1 MTKLFNELEKGD
13 TFYVL
18 DVNELEVEEYIFV
31 ESYLYG
37 KTFWIILTTKRRFKI
52 KIDPLTVGKTEI
64 KTKENNFYLF
74 TSKKDALARRKE
86 LIWEKIGE
94 LKKEIQKLQ
103 EKL

>member
-1 MTKLFNELEKGD
+1 MTKLFNELKEGD

-18 DVNELEVEEYIFV
+18 DIDELEVEEYIFV
-31 ESYLYG
+31 ELYLYG
-37 KTFWIILTTKRRFKI
+37 KISSWIMSTTRRFR
-52 KIDPLTVGKTEI
+52 IDPLTVGKSEI
-64 KTKENNFYLF
+64 KTKENYFYLF
-74 TSKKDALARRKE
+74 TSKKDALAKRKE

>member
-1 MTKLFNELEKGD
+1 MIKLFNELKEGD

-18 DVNELEVEEYIFV
+18 DVDELEIEEYIFV
-31 ESYLYG
+31 ELYLYG
-37 KTFWIILTTKRRFKI
+37 KISSWIMSTTKRFR
-52 KIDPLTVGKTEI
+52 IDPLTVGKSEI
-64 KTKENNFYLF
+64 KTKENYFYLF
-74 TSKKDALARRKE
+74 TSKKDALAKRKE

>member
-1 MTKLFNELEKGD
+1 MTKLFNELKKGD

-18 DVNELEVEEYIFV
+18 DVDELEVEEYIFV
-31 ESYLYG
+31 ELYLHR
-37 KTFWIILTTKRRFKI
+37 KMSSWIISTTKRFR
-52 KIDPLTVGKTEI
+52 IDPLTVGKSEI
-64 KTKENNFYLF
+64 KTKENYFYLF
-74 TSKKDALARRKE
+74 TSKKNALAKRKE

>member
-1 MTKLFNELEKGD
+1 MTKLFNELKEGD

-18 DVNELEVEEYIFV
+18 DVDELEIEEYIFV
-31 ESYLYG
+31 ELYLYG
-37 KTFWIILTTKRRFKI
+37 KISSWIMSTTKRFR
-52 KIDPLTVGKTEI
+52 IDPLTVGKSEI
-64 KTKENNFYLF
+64 KTKENYFYLF
-74 TSKKDALARRKE
+74 TSKKDALAKRKE

>member
-1 MTKLFNELEKGD
+1 MTKLFNELKEGD

-18 DVNELEVEEYIFV
+18 DADELEVEEYIFA
-31 ESYLYG
+31 ELYLYG
-37 KTFWIILTTKRRFKI
+37 KISSWIMSTTKRFR
-52 KIDPLTVGKTEI
+52 IDPLTIGKSEI
-64 KTKENNFYLF
+64 KTKENYFYLF
-74 TSKKDALARRKE
+74 TSKKDALAKRKE

>member
-1 MTKLFNELEKGD
+1 MTKLFNELKEGD

-18 DVNELEVEEYIFV
+18 DVDELEVEEYIFV
-31 ESYLYG
+31 ELYLYE
-37 KTFWIILTTKRRFKI
+37 KISSWIMSTTKRFR
-52 KIDPLTVGKTEI
+52 IDPLTVGKSEI
-64 KTKENNFYLF
+64 KTKENYFYLF
-74 TSKKDALARRKE
+74 TSKKDALAKRKE

>member
-1 MTKLFNELEKGD
+1 MTKLFNELKEGD

-18 DVNELEVEEYIFV
+18 DIDELEVEEYIFV
-31 ESYLYG
+31 ELYLYG
-37 KTFWIILTTKRRFKI
+37 KISSWIMSTIKRFR
-52 KIDPLTVGKTEI
+52 IDPLTVGKSEI
-64 KTKENNFYLF
+64 KTKENSFYLF
-74 TSKKDALARRKE
+74 TSKKDALTKRKE

>member
-1 MTKLFNELEKGD
+1 MTKLFNELKEGD

-18 DVNELEVEEYIFV
+18 DVDELEVEEYIFV
-31 ESYLYG
+31 ELYLYG
-37 KTFWIILTTKRRFKI
+37 KISSWIMSTTKRFR
-52 KIDPLTVGKTEI
+52 IDPLTVGKSEI
-64 KTKENNFYLF
+64 KTKENYFYLF
-74 TSKKDALARRKE
+74 TSKKDALAKRKE

>member
-18 DVNELEVEEYIFV
+18 DVDELEVEEYIFV
-31 ESYLYG
+31 ELYLYG
-37 KTFWIILTTKRRFKI
+37 KISSWIMSTTKRFR
-52 KIDPLTVGKTEI
+52 IDPLTVGKSEI
-64 KTKENNFYLF
+64 KTKENYFYLF
-74 TSKKDALARRKE
+74 TSKKDALAKRKE

>member
-1 MTKLFNELEKGD
+1 MTKLFNELKEGD

-18 DVNELEVEEYIFV
+18 DVDELEVEEYIFV
-31 ESYLYG
+31 ELYLYG
-37 KTFWIILTTKRRFKI
+37 KISSWIMSTAKRFR
-52 KIDPLTVGKTEI
+52 IDPLTVGKSEI
-64 KTKENNFYLF
+64 KTKENSFYLF
-74 TSKKDALARRKE
+74 TSKKEALAKRKE

>member
-1 MTKLFNELEKGD
+1 MTKLFNELKEGD

-18 DVNELEVEEYIFV
+18 DVNELEVKEYIFV
-31 ESYLYG
+31 ELYLFG
-37 KTFWIILTTKRRFKI
+37 KMFWIILTTKRQFKL
-52 KIDPLTVGKTEI
+52 KIDPLTVGKSEI
-64 KTKENNFYLF
+64 KTKEDYFYLF
-74 TSKKDALARRKE
+74 TSKKDALAKRKE

>member
-1 MTKLFNELEKGD
+1 MIKLFNELKEGD

-18 DVNELEVEEYIFV
+18 DVDELEVEEYIFV
-31 ESYLYG
+31 ELYLYG
-37 KTFWIILTTKRRFKI
+37 KISSWIMSTTKRFR
-52 KIDPLTVGKTEI
+52 IDPLTVGKSEI
-64 KTKENNFYLF
+64 KTKENYFYLF
-74 TSKKDALARRKE
+74 TSKKDALAKRKE

>member
-1 MTKLFNELEKGD
+1 MTKLFNELKEGD

-18 DVNELEVEEYIFV
+18 DVDELEVEEYIFV
-31 ESYLYG
+31 ELYLYG
-37 KTFWIILTTKRRFKI
+37 KMSSWIMSTTKRFR
-52 KIDPLTVGKTEI
+52 IDPLTVGKSEI
-64 KTKENNFYLF
+64 KTKENYFYLF
-74 TSKKDALARRKE
+74 TSKKDALAKRKE

>member
-1 MTKLFNELEKGD
+1 MTKLFNELKEGD

-18 DVNELEVEEYIFV
+18 DVDELEVEEYIFV
-31 ESYLYG
+31 ELYLYG
-37 KTFWIILTTKRRFKI
+37 KISSWIMSTTRRFR
-52 KIDPLTVGKTEI
+52 IDPLTVGKSEI
-64 KTKENNFYLF
+64 KTKENSFYLF
-74 TSKKDALARRKE
+74 TSKKDALAKRKE